1 MLPPPSQTSDEHIRA
16 DVATRV
22 SELAERYA
30 PDNHWFIDTMNR
42 VFELAG
48 DLVRPEL
55 ADDLMQLIAE
65 GTGDSREADT
75 ELRRSAVESYID
87 LLGSGKPKMPKLLLA
102 IVAWVLGE
110 YGTLCLSPTEVMDT
124 LAGIGRRQ
132 DCEDSVRAFV
142 LTALC
147 KVCCAQGGT
156 GGPTAEADAFV
167 SKMLASRNL
176 DLQQRA
182 VEFRTMM
189 ACPADLRQAAMPAD
203 ASCEEVESDSLAAL
217 DAFVSQALA
226 NGAAP
231 YIDIDLRDDS
241 ALSSSLSQ
249 PQGDAL
255 RYDNYEQP
263 ETASGAQRQG
273 QMGGEMFNSSMGGI
287 QPLESLIS
295 GPGQGEGGHDQPPPV
310 QDPSKPQL
318 NISGPRKW
326 GRPAPQPQAP
336 PAAPEPVRY
345 AEEPVLVQAD
355 PQPYAEQPVAS
366 EEFADPAEMSE
377 KQRLAASLFGGGG
390 RAARRQGGGRRGRQQ
405 AAPAAVAA
413 PQQQHQQQQPD
424 LLLDMGVSTPAPA
437 QQAQTAPSSVMD
449 ELSLLDVSAP
459 VQQHQQPQAQPAL
472 DLMGGMG
479 GLGSQPQQPPPMG
492 GLSPMTK
499 PAGQPLGA
507 PSPKPASND
516 PFKDLL
522 G

>member
-231 YIDIDLRDDS
+231 YIGIDLRDDS

-273 QMGGEMFNSSMGGI
+273 QMGGEMFTSSM
-287 QPLESLIS
+287 
-295 GPGQGEGGHDQPPPV
+295 
-310 QDPSKPQL
+310 
-318 NISGPRKW
+318 
-326 GRPAPQPQAP
+326 
-336 PAAPEPVRY
+336 
-345 AEEPVLVQAD
+345 
-355 PQPYAEQPVAS
+355 
-366 EEFADPAEMSE
+366 
-377 KQRLAASLFGGGG
+377 
-390 RAARRQGGGRRGRQQ
+390 
-405 AAPAAVAA
+405 
-413 PQQQHQQQQPD
+413 
-424 LLLDMGVSTPAPA
+424 
-437 QQAQTAPSSVMD
+437 
-449 ELSLLDVSAP
+449 
-459 VQQHQQPQAQPAL
+459 
-472 DLMGGMG
+472 
-479 GLGSQPQQPPPMG
+479 
-492 GLSPMTK
+492 
-499 PAGQPLGA
+499 
-507 PSPKPASND
+507 
-516 PFKDLL
+516 
-522 G
+522 